1 MSNNCIVYVQ
11 DMLSL
16 GCQCSRRTV
25 GNGRPTGDN
34 KVKMCYLKR
43 ITERGEFKKAE
54 FEIAVLDPRF
64 N

>member
-1 MSNNCIVYVQ
+1 MHRIRARHAE
-11 DMLSL
+11 L
-16 GCQCSRRTV
+16 GLPVLETE

>member
-1 MSNNCIVYVQ
+1 
-11 DMLSL
+11 MLSL
-16 GCQCSRRTV
+16 GYQCSRRTV

-34 KVKMCYLKR
+34 KVKMCYLKC